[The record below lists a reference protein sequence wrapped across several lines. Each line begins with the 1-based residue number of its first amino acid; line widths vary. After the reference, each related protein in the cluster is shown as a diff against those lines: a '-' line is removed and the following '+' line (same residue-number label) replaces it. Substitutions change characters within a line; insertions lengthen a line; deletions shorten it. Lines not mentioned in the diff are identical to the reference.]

1 MGRWRRLDT
10 RRRTVSA
17 PAAFLTLA
25 VAWMVPGTSP
35 AVWSAFVLATI
46 AVPSLLSALSGL
58 IPRRLGISKRSHTRA
73 VGRDIVLA
81 ASQIGLTI
89 TMLPHQ
95 AWLMSDAI
103 VRTLVRVYVTH
114 RRLLEWVTAAQAKAG
129 LRLDLRGFYRRM
141 GGGAAPAAAAAVA
154 VAWRRPEAWPAALPF
169 FMLWA
174 ASPAVA
180 RWISVLR
187 RTASTQ
193 PVSSEDARALRL
205 IARRT
210 WRFFTTFVGPED
222 HALPPDNF
230 EETPRS

>member
-25 VAWMVPGTSP
+25 VAGLGRGPSP
-35 AVWSAFVLATI
+35 AVWSAFVLAPI
-46 AVPSLLSALSGL
+46 AVPSPLSALSGL
-58 IPRRLGISKRSHTRA
+58 IPRRRGISKRSHTRA

-129 LRLDLRGFYRRM
+129 LRLDLRGFCRRM
-141 GGGAAPAAAAAVA
+141 GGGVALAAAAAVA

-169 FMLWA
+169 LMLWA

-180 RWISVLR
+180 RWISVAPS
-187 RTASTQ
+187 TAG
-193 PVSSEDARALRL
+193 A
-205 IARRT
+205 
-210 WRFFTTFVGPED
+210 
-222 HALPPDNF
+222 PP
-230 EETPRS
+230 PSAGG